1 MAANSNRTRPPRPV
15 TVHSSG
21 RSEGSRER
29 HAQTPAPASWQD
41 VALRIF
47 HGFSEDRIATISGG
61 VTFFVLL
68 ALFPGLAGL
77 ISLYGLIADSSTVG
91 QHLSNLEGVLPEG
104 GCKSCG
110 INFSS

>member
-1 MAANSNRTRPPRPV
+1 V
-15 TVHSSG
+15 
-21 RSEGSRER
+21 
-29 HAQTPAPASWQD
+29 
-41 VALRIF
+41 LRVF

-68 ALFPGLAGL
+68 VPGLAGL

-91 QHLSNLEGVLPEG
+91 QHLRNLEGVLPEG